1 MFKIKNIKF
10 NKNTNAFII
19 AEIGINHNGHL
30 KNAFK
35 LIDHL
40 NSKMQCSKI
49 QNF

>member
-19 AEIGINHNGHL
+19 VEIGINHNGDI

-35 LIDHL
+35 LIDASRA
-40 NSKMQCSKI
+40 NAMQ
-49 QNF
+49 